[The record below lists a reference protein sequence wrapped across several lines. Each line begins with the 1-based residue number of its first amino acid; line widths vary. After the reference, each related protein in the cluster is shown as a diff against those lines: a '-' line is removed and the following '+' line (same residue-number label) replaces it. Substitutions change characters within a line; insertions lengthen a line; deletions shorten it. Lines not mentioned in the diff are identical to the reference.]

1 MPSPSRANCAP
12 AAAAL
17 IIGLALACGG
27 GDRRVQVTYYYQNG
41 SEALE
46 RLRPGLQGL
55 ETEFPQRVAVRL
67 IDASAPDAKR
77 DLTMLGYPSGGLVIR
92 NHRGVMLFKQGG
104 SDFDLEEVR
113 SLLRQSAGAG

>member
-1 MPSPSRANCAP
+1 MLSRSRSNVAL

-17 IIGLALACGG
+17 IAGLALACGG
-27 GDRRVQVTYYYQNG
+27 SDRRIQVVYYYQSG

-46 RLRPGLQGL
+46 RLRPALQGL

-67 IDASAPDAKR
+67 VDSSTPDAKR
-77 DLTMLGYPSGGLVIR
+77 DLTMLGFPGGGLVVR
-92 NHRGVMLFKQGG
+92 DHRGVMLFKQSG